1 MGNVNLIADFLIVYI
16 FFKEATSGQE
26 SRITINCP
34 NIDIHRRTASM
45 RLADTAGYHT
55 DMTSILC
62 GRAVVPQK
70 VDKQNKNQ
78 LRRKRGIG
86 DQKFK
91 YRADVV

>member
-55 DMTSILC
+55 DMTSILG
-62 GRAVVPQK
+62 GRAEVPK
-70 VDKQNKNQ
+70 RWTNKT
-78 LRRKRGIG
+78 KIS
-86 DQKFK
+86 
-91 YRADVV
+91 